1 MIVLTCE
8 QRSAEW
14 FEAKRG
20 IPSASSFDKIVMS
33 DGSPSKQ
40 ALGYLYQLA
49 AERVSGIKET
59 SFSSAAMDEG
69 VRREEESRLVY
80 AMHREVEVTQVG
92 FCLDDFGRYGCSPD
106 GLVGDD
112 WLVELKNPSGKVAV
126 EYLLAGK
133 LPTEYV
139 QQVQGQIFVTERDWC
154 DFVSYYSGLPTLI
167 VRVERD
173 EEFQRKLEKALVA
186 FCDTLD
192 AACEAIKKEGA

>member
-1 MIVLTCE
+1 MRIVECE
-8 QRSAEW
+8 QQSPEW
-14 FEAKRG
+14 FAVKRG
-20 IPSASSFDKIVMS
+20 VPSASSFNEIVTS
-33 DGSPSKQ
+33 SGESSKQ

-49 AERVSGIKET
+49 AERVSGIRET
-59 SFSSAAMDEG
+59 CFSSAAMDEG

-80 AMHREVEVTQVG
+80 AMRREVEVVQVG

-112 WLVELKNPSGKVAV
+112 GLVELKNPSGKVAV

-133 LPTEYV
+133 LPTAYI
-139 QQVQGQIFVTERDWC
+139 QQVQGQIFVTGREWC
-154 DFVSYYSGLPTLI
+154 DFVSYYPGLPTLI

-173 EEFQRKLEKALVA
+173 EEFRRKLEQALVT

-192 AACEAIKKEGA
+192 AVCITIKKEA